1 MKTQRYSLVIGSG
14 QKKRR
19 KKKDPAAQQKGYIH
33 AGSLSLS
40 LSLGVDHAAAG
51 ALQLSGMGFDGSLPI
66 PYANS

>member
-40 LSLGVDHAAAG
+40 LGVDHAAAG